1 MSDVAQILGLAA
13 PGGAAA
19 GGPGGGHAT
28 ELEQL
33 KPAGTSVALSRA
45 RGGSGAAGK
54 PKKLTGM
61 QREVLEL
68 LESTHR
74 AGHSLYQ
81 GFSKPTLQQKWKER
95 KLTPAVKWYASL
107 SSGQERAREL

>member
-13 PGGAAA
+13 PGGAGA
-19 GGPGGGHAT
+19 GGPSGAHAT

-33 KPAGTSVALSRA
+33 KPTGPSPSLARPRGASGT
-45 RGGSGAAGK
+45 AGK

-74 AGHSLYQ
+74 VNHSLYQ

-95 KLTPAVKWYASL
+95 KHTPAVKWYALYFS
-107 SSGQERAREL
+107 QNYREKG